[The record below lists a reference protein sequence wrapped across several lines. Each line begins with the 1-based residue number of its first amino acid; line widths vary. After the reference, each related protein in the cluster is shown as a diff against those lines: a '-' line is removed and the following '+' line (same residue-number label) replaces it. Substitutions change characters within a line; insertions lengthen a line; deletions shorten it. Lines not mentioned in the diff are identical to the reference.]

1 MRLSPSQARAKV
13 VALEFGPKAEASAPI
28 RSPPSKNG
36 RFLNLM
42 FPANRFTHR
51 YLGLNLRN
59 RHGQQRPLAAV
70 RAPVELVRAAVRS
83 RRGRG

>member
-36 RFLNLM
+36 QFRTSLNSGNKRL
-42 FPANRFTHR
+42 TH
-51 YLGLNLRN
+51 
-59 RHGQQRPLAAV
+59 
-70 RAPVELVRAAVRS
+70 
-83 RRGRG
+83 